1 MEENLH
7 ELILGYYNEKQEL
20 DKSKK
25 IVDEYNKEIKEGL
38 AELGVNEF
46 TTESGLV
53 AKLSTQKRESFN
65 ESALIEKL
73 LELDI
78 KEAVELVP
86 QINWDKVEDLI
97 YNGKLDA
104 AELTPYKEV
113 KEVVT
118 LKVSK
123 PKVKE

>member
-1 MEENLH
+1 MEENLS
-7 ELILGYYNEKQEL
+7 ELILGYYSEKQEL
-20 DKSKK
+20 DKRKK

-38 AELGVNEF
+38 TELGVDEF
-46 TTESGLV
+46 TSRDGLT
-53 AKLSTQKRESFN
+53 AKVTTQKRESFN
-65 ESALIEKL
+65 EPALIEKL
-73 LELDI
+73 IELDI

-104 AELTPYKEV
+104 AELTPYKEI
-113 KEVVT
+113 KEVKV

-123 PKVKE
+123 GK

>member
-38 AELGVNEF
+38 AELGVTEF
-46 TTESGLV
+46 TTKSGLV

>member
-1 MEENLH
+1 MEENLN

-38 AELGVNEF
+38 AELGVDEF
-46 TTESGLV
+46 NTRDGLV
-53 AKLSTQKRESFN
+53 AKVSTQKRESFN
-65 ESALIEKL
+65 EPALIEKL

-113 KEVVT
+113 KEVIT

-123 PKVKE
+123 KKGE

>member
-1 MEENLH
+1 MEENLN

-38 AELGVNEF
+38 TELGVDEF
-46 TTESGLV
+46 ATRDGLV
-53 AKLSTQKRESFN
+53 AKVSTQKRESFN
-65 ESALIEKL
+65 EPALIEKL

-104 AELTPYKEV
+104 AELTPYKEI
-113 KEVVT
+113 KEVKV

-123 PKVKE
+123 GK

>member
-1 MEENLH
+1 MEENLS

-20 DKSKK
+20 DKCKK

-38 AELGVNEF
+38 TELGVDEF
-46 TTESGLV
+46 TSRDGLT
-53 AKLSTQKRESFN
+53 AKVTTQKRESFN

-73 LELDI
+73 IELDI

-104 AELTPYKEV
+104 AELTPYKEI
-113 KEVVT
+113 KEVKV

-123 PKVKE
+123 GK